1 MQAKILSLSDEQA
14 RLSFKGSDI
23 ATLYIIQH
31 EMLGGA
37 EKDDFAG
44 VIIKHPLTDEIWMRV
59 NSSKGDPIGRV
70 AGATEAAIG
79 AMADL
84 RRMFDSKIK
93 VD

>member
-1 MQAKILSLSDEQA
+1 MLARSDEQA
-14 RLSFKGSDI
+14 SLSFKGSDI

-31 EMLGGA
+31 EMLRGP

-59 NSSKGDPIGRV
+59 NSSKGDPLGRV
-70 AGATEAAIG
+70 AGATEAAIK

-93 VD
+93 VN